1 MFQSV
6 KLSCGQI
13 LGLILFG
20 ATVAAQQQVTTV
32 VEAKSASF
40 AVAEK
45 ALHWMPESFRR
56 VMARNMDSL
65 KSGTNDVNTQK
76 FLMETH
82 RSILEEE
89 VLERTLS
96 TVDRLR
102 SQPKFSKVARDFG
115 ALAHMMF
122 LLNLPEREPSSSDK
136 LLVLSDVIG
145 RNSQAFRIVVY
156 DASEVEGSRN
166 EVRTLLETVRQRRS
180 RLSERFSNVEV
191 AQLPPSPTV
200 PLDPRSPLYG
210 IAAVVYSH
218 AINDT
223 ARAWLWIWKSAN
235 GDMARRPSFQT
246 QP

>member
-6 KLSCGQI
+6 KLACGQI
-13 LGLILFG
+13 LGLVLSC
-20 ATVAAQQQVTTV
+20 AAVAAQPQATTV

-56 VMARNMDSL
+56 VMARNMESL
-65 KSGTNDVNTQK
+65 RSGTQDVNPEK
-76 FLMETH
+76 FLLEIH
-82 RSILEEE
+82 RSTLEQG
-89 VLERTLS
+89 VLDQTLS

-102 SQPKFSKVARDFG
+102 SQPKFSEVARDLG
-115 ALAHMMF
+115 AVAHMMF
-122 LLNLPEREPSSSDK
+122 LLNLPGREPSSSDK

-191 AQLPPSPTV
+191 AQLPTSLTV

-235 GDMARRPSFQT
+235 GDMTGRPSL
-246 QP
+246 QPQP

>member
-1 MFQSV
+1 MFQFV

-13 LGLILFG
+13 LGLVLFC
-20 ATVAAQQQVTTV
+20 ATVAAQQQATTV

-40 AVAEK
+40 AVAGK

-56 VMARNMDSL
+56 IMARNMDSL
-65 KSGTNDVNTQK
+65 KSGTNDVNTEK

-82 RSILEEE
+82 RSTLEEE

-122 LLNLPEREPSSSDK
+122 LLNLPERESSSSDK

-145 RNSQAFRIVVY
+145 RSSQVFRIVVY

-180 RLSERFSNVEV
+180 RLSERFSNVAV
-191 AQLPPSPTV
+191 AQLPTSQTV
-200 PLDPRSPLYG
+200 SLDPRSPLYG

-235 GDMARRPSFQT
+235 GDMTGRPSL
-246 QP
+246 QPQP